1 MSNSG
6 YLLIADIS
14 GYTNFVKLHNLRQK
28 NVLGK
33 IIADNFEFHA
43 EAIVSDLLE
52 SQHKLFFINLQT
64 LISFLDILPYFPQ
77 FEVIEPTLKLNK
89 LEGDAAFFY
98 IESNDSKNQA
108 DDIIRIM
115 DKANE
120 SFNEKA
126 SSLVFVRACGCEPCL
141 ESKNLRL
148 KIVAHK
154 GNFAIKKIR
163 NFEELAGEDVI
174 FTHRMLKNG
183 IESNEYWLVT
193 DSFYKELNPSNKAKF
208 TSNTQVLENFGKV
221 KLNYLQLSSPEPRN
235 SKVESRSRIV
245 NWLAQAAYFGKE
257 NSFILIS

>member
-1 MSNSG
+1 
-6 YLLIADIS
+6 
-14 GYTNFVKLHNLRQK
+14 
-28 NVLGK
+28 
-33 IIADNFEFHA
+33 
-43 EAIVSDLLE
+43 
-52 SQHKLFFINLQT
+52 
-64 LISFLDILPYFPQ
+64 
-77 FEVIEPTLKLNK
+77 
-89 LEGDAAFFY
+89 
-98 IESNDSKNQA
+98 
-108 DDIIRIM
+108 M

-193 DSFYKELNPSNKAKF
+193 DSFYKDLNPSNKAKF
-208 TSNTQVLENFGKV
+208 TTNIQVLENFGKV
-221 KLNYLQLSSPEPRN
+221 KLNYLQLSSPEPQN

-245 NWLAQAAYFGKE
+245 NWFAQAAYFSKAKFGKK
-257 NSFILIS
+257 LIRK